1 MDARTSRIVIHV
13 TNCWYP
19 MVGGITTTVARLTET
34 TEKHLEVPTR
44 VIAYPARVHE
54 WVQSPGFRSVR
65 RLVHG
70 LTVGLVLG
78 RTVAAVVR
86 HRLRGEQVVVHSHSA
101 AFCLVAGA
109 LSTLLGGRAVHTVSS
124 SMFDEPRRL
133 SWAGG
138 LYRWAARR
146 ITAVVYCC
154 DALRREQEALLSP
167 GRAEVILWGVDE
179 PPADADR
186 ASPSLREAVGEPHGV
201 LVVWVGHLIPR
212 KDPVLAVES
221 LPFLE
226 GAQLVVMGEGELR
239 EEITSRAAALR
250 VQDRLHLLGNVPHS
264 QYLQYLADADAL
276 LVTSQAEGLPQVIF
290 DAMLAGTPV
299 AATPV
304 SGIPEMILDGETGR
318 LIGERTGKAVATT
331 VEELLAGSAAN
342 RMVHQARERVL
353 ARCSWPKVA
362 EQYAALYGFADGEGG
377 REAVES

>member
-1 MDARTSRIVIHV
+1 MDARPSRIVIHV

-34 TEKHLEVPTR
+34 TEKHLEVPTK

-54 WVQSPGFRSVR
+54 WVQRPGFRPVR
-65 RLVHG
+65 RLAHA

-86 HRLRGEQVVVHSHSA
+86 HRLRREKVVVHSHSA

-146 ITAVVYCC
+146 VTAIVYCC
-154 DALRREQEALLSP
+154 DALRCEQEALLSP
-167 GRAEVILWGVDE
+167 RRTEVILWGVDE
-179 PPADADR
+179 PPAGADDG
-186 ASPSLREAVGEPHGV
+186 SPSLREAVSEAQGV
-201 LVVWVGHLIPR
+201 LVLWVGHLIPR
-212 KDPVLAVES
+212 KDPVLAVEF
-221 LPFLE
+221 LPLLE
-226 GAQLVVMGEGELR
+226 DAHLVVLGEGELK
-239 EEITSRAAALR
+239 EEAVSRAAALGVR
-250 VQDRLHLLGNVPHS
+250 DRLHLVGNVPHGR
-264 QYLQYLADADAL
+264 YLRYLAEADAL
-276 LVTSQAEGLPQVIF
+276 LVTSQAEGLPQVVF

-299 AATPV
+299 AATAV
-304 SGIPEMILDGETGR
+304 SGIPEMIRDGETGR
-318 LIGERTGKAVATT
+318 LIEKRTGQAVAAAIGD
-331 VEELLAGSAAN
+331 LLADPAAESIVL
-342 RMVHQARERVL
+342 RAREEVL

-362 EQYAALYGFADGEGG
+362 EQYAALYGFAEGQEG
-377 REAVES
+377 REEAES